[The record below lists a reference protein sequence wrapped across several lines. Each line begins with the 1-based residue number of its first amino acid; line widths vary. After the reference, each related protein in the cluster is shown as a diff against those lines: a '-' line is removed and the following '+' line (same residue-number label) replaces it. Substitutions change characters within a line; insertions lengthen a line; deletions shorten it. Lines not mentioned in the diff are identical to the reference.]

1 MSSRNAT
8 LRPKQNGAS
17 HALKRADGKS
27 GPPQTGATAPGGN
40 GAVANG
46 PFEVVFSTNP
56 LAMYI
61 ADQETL
67 EFLEVNAA
75 AIRQYGFSR
84 DEFLRMKITEIRP
97 AADVPNFLNS
107 IRKHG
112 TTPTGVGH
120 VRHHRKNGEIFDVEV
135 TSRTIS
141 FGGKDAVLVVTQD
154 ISARRAAE
162 QKLAEHAAFSSA
174 LTENSPLAIVAL
186 DLNRQVQTC
195 NSAFERLFGYSL
207 AEIAGKE
214 LSWWVA
220 RSRGRPAGCR

>member
-1 MSSRNAT
+1 MSTRNAT
-8 LRPKQNGAS
+8 LRPKQNGSS

-27 GPPQTGATAPGGN
+27 GTPQAGATAPGDN

-75 AIRQYGFSR
+75 AIRQYGYSR
-84 DEFLRMKITEIRP
+84 DEFLRMKLTEIRP

-112 TTPTGVGH
+112 TSPTGVGH
-120 VRHHRKNGEIFDVEV
+120 LRHHRKNGEGFDVEV
-135 TSRTIS
+135 TSRAIS
-141 FGGKDAVLVVTQD
+141 FAGKDAVLVVTQD
-154 ISARRAAE
+154 ISARRTAE
-162 QKLAEHAAFSSA
+162 QKVAEHAAFSGA

-186 DLNRQVQTC
+186 DLDRQVQTC

-207 AEIAGKE
+207 ADIAGRE
-214 LSWWVA
+214 LDDLIA
-220 RSRGRPAGCR
+220 RRDDEGE